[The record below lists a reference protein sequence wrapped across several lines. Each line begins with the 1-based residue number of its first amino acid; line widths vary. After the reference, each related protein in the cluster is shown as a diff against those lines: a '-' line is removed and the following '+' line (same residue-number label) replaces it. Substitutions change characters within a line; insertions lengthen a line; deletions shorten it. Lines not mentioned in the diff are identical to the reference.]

1 MSPVLINLYIDDL
14 SNKHETSMMLDG
26 WLLMILRALFFSL
39 METKVRYLG
48 HIIRNELCNN
58 DDDDVQCTSTLK
70 HLFLELAVFVLK
82 ANASGGM

>member
-1 MSPVLINLYIDDL
+1 
-14 SNKHETSMMLDG
+14 MLDG
-26 WLLMILRALFFSL
+26 WLLMILRARFFSL

-58 DDDDVQCTSTLK
+58 DDDNVQCT
-70 HLFLELAVFVLK
+70 FLELAVFVLK

>member
-1 MSPVLINLYIDDL
+1 
-14 SNKHETSMMLDG
+14 
-26 WLLMILRALFFSL
+26 

-58 DDDDVQCTSTLK
+58 DDDDDVQCTSTLK